1 MAARRTAAR
10 CAANNRAAPRRA
22 ALCRT
27 AMTLLPL
34 FLVSLAAAGIETALT
49 RYFAVSNWSDY
60 GYWIISIVMAGFAL
74 SGVTL
79 ALAREALVK
88 RADILLAALPTL
100 LVASAA
106 LGYCGCILN
115 PFNPLQM
122 QNPVTYLPQLG
133 NVGLYYLALLPFFF
147 LAGLFISLS
156 FVTNSQRIGLV
167 YAADLTGAGIGAILV
182 LGLMYAVAPF
192 ALVPALLPALALAG
206 GFANRY
212 RKAAATSAVLAL
224 LATEALLALGPQAS
238 ISQYK
243 PIYPPLHTPGAKVMA
258 KIFAPQGEYQLL
270 DDFTERVNTDI
281 SNDASMMG
289 YPDPPRSYGLYR
301 DGIRIASLP
310 MPGLA
315 STGYAPGALDALPYA
330 MRSTPRSGPRVLL
343 AGASGGFR
351 IAEALRLGAGQIS
364 ALEPEPVLYAAL
376 RNGLGKSP
384 GFKPDPRVRIL
395 QLSPVAAAQKFG
407 PFDIIDLSA
416 DFLDAAPA
424 NVNSFTAEAIAGYLV
439 HLTPGGIVS
448 IPVSIEDFP
457 VYALRMLATARA
469 ALTIDRIANPL
480 SHVIVYRSAWN
491 ARILLSPLP
500 FSAAD
505 ISLVRKWCDDRSF
518 DVSYYNGVDVVAARP
533 DIYND
538 LPAVSFDAGT
548 ITADGPDDSIADE
561 ARAVLSG
568 QSTVSSRAFNLAAV
582 TNNRPAFYAVLRLS
596 QLGLLLQRLQILP
609 QSEIGALVN
618 LAVLAQA
625 TIFAILVLLLPLLA
639 PRVIGA
645 SRPGKLL
652 RPVIY
657 FPALALGFL
666 FIEIFA
672 IEKASAFLDDRAL
685 GFALVLAFMLIF
697 SGLGSLLSSRI
708 ANKPGAVWLA
718 GAVIAI
724 WSAIMLTAL
733 PSLMLA
739 GDSLPQLVRA
749 LAVILVIAPVALA
762 MGLPFPMGLAQV
774 SEGSFLPW
782 AWGLNGAFSVVA
794 TPLANLLARNYGFDE
809 VLTAAV
815 LLYGLAATTFPAVR
829 RHNAWLI
836 SNPQSAAA
844 E

>member
-1 MAARRTAAR
+1 M
-10 CAANNRAAPRRA
+10 N
-22 ALCRT
+22 
-27 AMTLLPL
+27 LLPL

-60 GYWIISIVMAGFAL
+60 GYWIISIVMAGLAL

-88 RADILLAALPTL
+88 RADMLLAALPTL

-106 LGYCGCILN
+106 IGYCGCILN

-156 FVTNSQRIGLV
+156 FVTNAHRIGRV

-206 GFANRY
+206 AFANRH
-212 RKAAATSAVLAL
+212 RKAAALSAALAL
-224 LATEALLALGPQAS
+224 IAAEALLALGPQAG

-243 PIYPPLHTPGAKVMA
+243 PIYPPLHTPGAKVLA
-258 KIFAPQGEYQLL
+258 TLFAPQGEYQLL

-310 MPGLA
+310 MPGRP

-330 MRSTPRSGPRVLL
+330 MRPKPRILL

-351 IAEALRLGAGQIS
+351 IAEALQLGAVRIS

-376 RNGLGKSP
+376 SQGMAKSP
-384 GFKPDPRVRIL
+384 AFPPDPRVRIL
-395 QLSPVAAAQKFG
+395 RLSPVAAAQKFG
-407 PFDIIDLSA
+407 PFDVIDISA

-424 NVNSFTAEAIAGYLV
+424 NVNSFTAQAIAGYLNHV
-439 HLTPGGIVS
+439 SPNGIVS

-469 ALTIDRIANPL
+469 ALAIDNIQDPL

-500 FSAAD
+500 FSAGD

-518 DVSYYNGVDVVAARP
+518 DVSYYNGIDVVAARP

-561 ARAVLSG
+561 AQAVLLG
-568 QSTVSSRAFNLAAV
+568 QSTVSTRAFNLSPV
-582 TNNRPAFYAVLRLS
+582 TDNRPAFYSVLRLS
-596 QLGLLLQRLQILP
+596 RLSLLLARLQILP

-625 TIFAILVLLLPLLA
+625 TIFAALVLLLPLLA
-639 PRVIGA
+639 PRAIGA
-645 SRPGKLL
+645 KRPGQLL
-652 RPVIY
+652 RPIIY

-697 SGLGSLLSSRI
+697 SGLGSLLSSRVT
-708 ANKPGAVWLA
+708 NKPNAVWLA
-718 GAVIAI
+718 GLAIGI
-724 WSAIMLTAL
+724 WSAIMLAAL
-733 PSLMLA
+733 PALLLA
-739 GDSLPQLVRA
+739 GDGWPQPIRA
-749 LAVILVIAPVALA
+749 LAVILAIAPVSLA
-762 MGLPFPMGLAQV
+762 MGLPFPLGLSEV

-794 TPLANLLARNYGFDE
+794 TPLANLMARNFGFDA
-809 VLTAAV
+809 VLTSAV
-815 LLYGLAATTFPAVR
+815 LLYGLAATTFPALR
-829 RHNAWLI
+829 RHHSWLI